1 MIFPTVPPLPSP
13 VLHSF
18 LVGMVKVLLR
28 ELAKRTPD
36 DTVRNSVFLRSPDG
50 STWEITV
57 DNAGLIV
64 TTKVSG

>member
-1 MIFPTVPPLPSP
+1 
-13 VLHSF
+13 
-18 LVGMVKVLLR
+18 MVKVLLR